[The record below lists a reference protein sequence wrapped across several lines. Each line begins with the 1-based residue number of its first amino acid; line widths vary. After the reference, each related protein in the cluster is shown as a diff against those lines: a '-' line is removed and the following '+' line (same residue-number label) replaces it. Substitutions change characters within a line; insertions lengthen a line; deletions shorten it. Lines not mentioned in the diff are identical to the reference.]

1 MPDARTLVDQLD
13 QFRKDQLLKRFQT
26 LAQREYR
33 TGDDQIDNLRVLAL
47 PDIEAAFAEDF
58 IADYDHTFVAETPAK
73 GLIDLVCPGCHQVIP
88 DVGALLTAVLTREG
102 DGPGKVK
109 VKASVV
115 ARTHVCGQQAIP
127 KPAEPEVKDQ
137 EEMFSDSEVSA
148 LDQLRERAKAERAA
162 DDISDD
168 DLTKPDEGEGAE

>member
-47 PDIEAAFAEDF
+47 PDIEAAFA
-58 IADYDHTFVAETPAK
+58 
-73 GLIDLVCPGCHQVIP
+73 
-88 DVGALLTAVLTREG
+88 
-102 DGPGKVK
+102 
-109 VKASVV
+109 
-115 ARTHVCGQQAIP
+115 VCGQVSVP
-127 KPAEPEVKDQ
+127 KPAEVKDQ